1 MSDTYWGFKRP
12 YAHRTVPDLWSRENG
27 FHFNKQHAFENAQR
41 QPNAI
46 GQLMGEPQ
54 QALGAKSNGVLIARD
69 NPVLERP
76 QTPQFCMSTY
86 GLRQRNAWTDTLRD
100 CNPRPYTAGPSFE
113 VYAATLRDA
122 RGRPVTAPKVVTGPH
137 QRTMSQRPMSKKA
150 RATIAQIVKI
160 DPRAK

>member
-69 NPVLERP
+69 IKEGINP
-76 QTPQFCMSTY
+76 FSW
-86 GLRQRNAWTDTLRD
+86 A
-100 CNPRPYTAGPSFE
+100 
-113 VYAATLRDA
+113 
-122 RGRPVTAPKVVTGPH
+122 
-137 QRTMSQRPMSKKA
+137 
-150 RATIAQIVKI
+150 
-160 DPRAK
+160 